1 MVQLAWP
8 VPEAWEASQCCSPP
22 IRTPFKKAKEDPPK
36 NRVMLITSCGT
47 GNKPEREHRQLV
59 AAAVRSGRLLGRQT
73 PILSCHQGNQ
83 FSTCKAQ
90 SLWKCSPEKWVNLTW
105 FRNQAWRCTLPSKDS
120 GSRGKRVKHSKS
132 VCHTMKETPIPKQVR
147 TSKTLTNSP

>member
-1 MVQLAWP
+1 MVQLARP
-8 VPEAWEASQCCSPP
+8 VPEAWEASQCYSPP

-73 PILSCHQGNQ
+73 PILSCHQGNP

-105 FRNQAWRCTLPSKDS
+105 FRNQETKHEGAHCHPRTQEAEARGSNILSQCAIQWKKPQFQSK
-120 GSRGKRVKHSKS
+120 
-132 VCHTMKETPIPKQVR
+132 
-147 TSKTLTNSP
+147 